1 MSKKD
6 LDRIKRQ
13 RTRAQ
18 IEEEKQRFLASLP
31 KEKRLEL
38 ERQMEIDVPPFMRD
52 REQRIKKAKRSGKV
66 SPKHWPTPKGRLDF
80 DSSAG

>member
-52 REQRIKKAKRSGKV
+52 WKKRINEARRRV
-66 SPKHWPTPKGRLDF
+66 SKP
-80 DSSAG
+80 

>member
-6 LDRIKRQ
+6 LARIKR
-13 RTRAQ
+13 Q

-52 REQRIKKAKRSGKV
+52 WGKRINEARRRV
-66 SPKHWPTPKGRLDF
+66 SKP
-80 DSSAG
+80 

>member
-6 LDRIKRQ
+6 LGRIKRQ

-52 REQRIKKAKRSGKV
+52 WGKRIN
-66 SPKHWPTPKGRLDF
+66 
-80 DSSAG
+80 